1 MAASPKP
8 RGFAAMDP
16 AKRKAIASKG
26 GKTAQANGN
35 GRRMTSEEARA
46 AGRIGGQ
53 RSRRGPA
60 KPKA

>member
-1 MAASPKP
+1 
-8 RGFAAMDP
+8 MDP